1 MINLVAHC
9 NYFSKISRLQA
20 WEEGRRRQKDGVN
33 GRGMGRGGL
42 EQRGNWEMEGSGRAR
57 NEVRKEHENWAK
69 ETEG

>member
-1 MINLVAHC
+1 
-9 NYFSKISRLQA
+9 
-20 WEEGRRRQKDGVN
+20 
-33 GRGMGRGGL
+33 MGRGGL